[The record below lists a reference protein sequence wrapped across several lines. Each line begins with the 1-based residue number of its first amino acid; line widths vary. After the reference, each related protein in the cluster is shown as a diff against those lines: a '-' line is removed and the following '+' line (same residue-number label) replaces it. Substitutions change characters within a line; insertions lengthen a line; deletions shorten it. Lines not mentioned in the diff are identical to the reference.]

1 MDLLI
6 RLNNQTV
13 GRDKIIRLCQYGSR
27 AGWYYTQNKLMAY
40 RSNDILKSLEY
51 TFSSFR
57 KLLRLGRFLDSLYS
71 ALSSMK
77 YPNLV
82 IRITLTLSKISNALY
97 LLADHI
103 IWVGRA
109 GLCKV
114 NIEKWSTIANKY
126 WLMTI
131 IMNLT
136 RDIYEILQIMEEYN
150 LGRLSKVNLY
160 SKNYR
165 YDRYR
170 ALFYLTSHK
179 DVVLDTIKNG
189 CDLFIPLTNLGYTK
203 FTPGIVGIL
212 GFISSAVGIYCL
224 IDPLAKL
231 SPA

>member
-1 MDLLI
+1 MDVLI

-13 GRDKIIRLCQYGSR
+13 GRDKIIRLFQYGSR
-27 AGWYYTQNKLMAY
+27 AGWYYTQNKLVTY
-40 RSNDILKSLEY
+40 QSNDILKSLEY

-109 GLCKV
+109 GLLKV
-114 NIEKWSTIANKY
+114 NIDKWNTIANKY

-131 IMNLT
+131 VMNLT
-136 RDIYEILQIMEEYN
+136 RDIYEILQIMEECKLSGVSKIN
-150 LGRLSKVNLY
+150 LESK
-160 SKNYR
+160 SYR
-165 YDRYR
+165 YNKYR
-170 ALFYLTSHK
+170 TLFYLSSHK

-189 CDLFIPLTNLGYTK
+189 CDFFIPFTALGYTK
-203 FTPGIVGIL
+203 FTPGMVGIL
-212 GFISSAVGIYCL
+212 GFISSAIGIYCL